1 MQNCAAERGW
11 PIFFPVPSFLSLC
24 PPSHSIPVVQKL
36 YISGVHKDTSSVFI
50 LPESLSRSAG
60 AILNTAPPQH
70 TRYLQVGSPARVEME
85 VELRRVKFLDVFICF
100 LSSHLLMSPSP
111 KREPSSEPKHAGP
124 GKTRRRV
131 ANFRDHVCTPPSPS
145 QGSAGKPPGPC
156 SQCLKHPRG
165 AECPGGDEE
174 RGGLKWGE
182 RSLPGQRSRQGPIS
196 PLPYFYWIGVT
207 RKPRWRRQLLP
218 HWEKHG
224 CD

>member
-1 MQNCAAERGW
+1 MAS
-11 PIFFPVPSFLSLC
+11 FF
-24 PPSHSIPVVQKL
+24 
-36 YISGVHKDTSSVFI
+36 
-50 LPESLSRSAG
+50 SRSFVSFPLSSFPFHSSRSETVHFRRAQG
-60 AILNTAPPQH
+60 YVFCVYPPRILEPICRCDSEHRPPPQH

-131 ANFRDHVCTPPSPS
+131 ANFRDHVCTPPSPP